1 MTRLQRSQ
9 KKENPKV
16 LELFGYAIGVIGL
29 SVEEFRDLTGEE
41 FAAIATSYEKRQ
53 EDAQRGEWE
62 RMRLLATIGIQPHI
76 KDKMTPQRLLP
87 FPWDHDKASGTAP
100 EELTMEER
108 RAKAREFLEKLGENG

>member
-1 MTRLQRSQ
+1 M
-9 KKENPKV
+9 
-16 LELFGYAIGVIGL
+16 IGL
-29 SVEEFRDLTGEE
+29 SVDEFRDLTGEE

-87 FPWDHDKASGTAP
+87 FPWDHDKGSGPTET

-108 RAKAREFLEKLGENG
+108 RAKAREFLERLGGNG

>member
-1 MTRLQRSQ
+1 M
-9 KKENPKV
+9 
-16 LELFGYAIGVIGL
+16 IGL
-29 SVEEFRDLTGEE
+29 SVDEFRDLTGEE

-87 FPWDHDKASGTAP
+87 FPWDHDKVSGPAP
-100 EELTMEER
+100 EDLTLEER
-108 RAKAREFLEKLGENG
+108 RAKAQEFLKQLKQHTADGEQ